1 MSRACCGARSRG
13 GALPRHDTRFALS
26 RLDLSVSGRNTSF
39 YYSFVFLPEAK
50 RRAIVA
56 VWDFCRVVDDTVD
69 DLVPCSPGGDV
80 AVEARE
86 TARRELDHWRRELDC
101 CYRGGSPQSAQARQL
116 QPFIARF
123 NLPRDAFDAVIAGVE
138 MDLVRCR
145 YDDFAALQQYCLRVA
160 SAVGLICIEIF
171 GYGDPRSR
179 EYAVDLGIA
188 LQLTNIV
195 RDVAVDLE
203 RGRIYL
209 PLEDLARFG
218 CGEEDLCALVMTEKV
233 RALIRYELDRAKTY
247 YEKAEREL
255 PRVDRRRVVA
265 ARIMAAIYFDILKR
279 IEASGYDVFAGVARA
294 PRMRRLAIA
303 AATWARTMAGY

>member
-1 MSRACCGARSRG
+1 M
-13 GALPRHDTRFALS
+13 
-26 RLDLSVSGRNTSF
+26 SGRNTSF

-50 RRAIVA
+50 RRAIIA
-56 VWDFCRVVDDTVD
+56 VWDFCRAVDDTVD
-69 DLVPCSPGGDV
+69 ELVPCPSGGEV
-80 AVEARE
+80 SVEARE
-86 TARRELDHWRRELDC
+86 KARRELDQWRCELDC
-101 CYRGGSPQSAQARQL
+101 CYAGGTPESTQARHL

-145 YDDFAALQQYCLRVA
+145 YDDFAALREYCLRVA

-171 GYGDPRSR
+171 GYHDPRAR
-179 EYAVDLGIA
+179 DYAVDLGIA

-203 RGRIYL
+203 GGRIYL
-209 PLEDLARFG
+209 PLEDLERFD
-218 CGEEDLCALVMTEKV
+218 CSEEDLRAGVTTDKL
-233 RALIRYELDRAKTY
+233 RALIRYEVDRARTY
-247 YEKAEREL
+247 YVKAEREL

-279 IEASGYDVFAGVARA
+279 IETNGFDVFAGVARA

-303 AATWARTMAGY
+303 AATWVRTMVGR

>member
-1 MSRACCGARSRG
+1 
-13 GALPRHDTRFALS
+13 
-26 RLDLSVSGRNTSF
+26 VSGRNTSF
-39 YYSFVFLPEAK
+39 YYSFVFLPAAK
-50 RRAIVA
+50 RQAIIA
-56 VWDFCRVVDDTVD
+56 VWDFCRAVDDTVD
-69 DLVPCSPGGDV
+69 ELVLCPSGSEVP
-80 AVEARE
+80 AEARE
-86 TARRELDHWRRELDC
+86 RARRELDQWRRDLDC
-101 CYRGGSPQSAQARQL
+101 CYAGGTPERPQARQL

-145 YDDFAALQQYCLRVA
+145 YDDFAALREYCLRVA

-171 GYGDPRSR
+171 GCRDARARG
-179 EYAVDLGIA
+179 YAVDLGIA

-195 RDVAVDLE
+195 RDVAVDLD

-218 CGEEDLCALVMTEKV
+218 CGEEDLRARVMTGKL
-233 RALIRYELDRAKTY
+233 RSLIRYELDRARTY
-247 YEKAEREL
+247 YAKAEREL

-279 IEASGYDVFAGVARA
+279 IEASGCDVFTGQARA
-294 PRMRRLAIA
+294 PRIRRLTIA
-303 AATWARTMAGY
+303 AAMWARTMAGA